1 MPVMSAI
8 EQMFCRSTPWRAFAR
23 RTILPWA
30 TSGTPL
36 AGDVLE
42 LGAGSGAMAE
52 GVARTHPQ
60 VRLTVTDLDPAM
72 VRAASHRL
80 SGLPGVAVKQADVT
94 ALPFDDGSFDAVT
107 SYLMLHHVIDW
118 PTALVEAARVLRHD
132 GILLGYDLTNT
143 AFAADPSSRQI
154 APPDAGGRRT
164 ATRAG
169 SGRVRGRD
177 GAPVVPE
184 PRDALP
190 CSPAS
195 SSDLLTPPIPNG
207 IGTRVRPRW
216 STLTVVRSRSCRLTG
231 SGTPGRAGRC
241 PARPLRR
248 CRGARRWC
256 DGVRPTQRSGH
267 RGRRGARRAGC

>member
-132 GILLGYDLTNT
+132 GVLLGYDLTNT
-143 AFAADPSSRQI
+143 AFARLIHRADRSPHRML
-154 APPDAGGRRT
+154 AADELRRGLEAAGFED
-164 ATRAG
+164 
-169 SGRVRGRD
+169 VM
-177 GAPVVPE
+177 
-184 PRDALP
+184 
-190 CSPAS
+190 
-195 SSDLLTPPIPNG
+195 
-207 IGTRVRPRW
+207 VRPSYRNH
-216 STLTVVRSRSCRLTG
+216 VMRFR
-231 SGTPGRAGRC
+231 
-241 PARPLRR
+241 
-248 CRGARRWC
+248 ARR
-256 DGVRPTQRSGH
+256 P
-267 RGRRGARRAGC
+267 RAQTC